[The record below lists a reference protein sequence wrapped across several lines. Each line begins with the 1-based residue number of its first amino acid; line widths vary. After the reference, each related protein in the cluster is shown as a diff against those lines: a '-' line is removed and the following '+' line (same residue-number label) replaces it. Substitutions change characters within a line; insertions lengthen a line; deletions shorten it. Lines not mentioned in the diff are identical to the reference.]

1 MEEIWKFINDNPQL
15 LTDKVKDVQVTTLRR
30 ILPLLLME
38 TYVSDSQPF
47 IRKGKWLFLRFWL

>member
-38 TYVSDSQPF
+38 TYVGDSQPF